1 MLVFHSEMHLL
12 TLIVCLLEFG
22 MFCYQLVYFLSSPK
36 DESRFWY
43 LILLG
48 LLIVYNIT
56 GGLLPDKDFAL
67 PVMVQNII
75 AYGSGFLMA
84 AYFPYYFYRA
94 FNLQSLRFHAFYGIL
109 LFLLIPYFIFFGL
122 VYPLMDNLELATS
135 YGMIIPFIYSFV
147 VLYKMLNAIRIKIAN
162 RQNSEYPY
170 SALEMIGVYA
180 AVSPWIT
187 MSVFAYLQ
195 ITQWIEVL
203 VTNSGFLI
211 ITLLFI
217 TKSIKQARIMEEKL
231 KLLDRIIP
239 LEEIFEE
246 NIIKYGFSVREIEVI
261 RLLRLGYTK
270 EEIGERLFIATS
282 TVSRHVQNIH
292 YKADVNNRLE
302 LMRKLETPFV
312 NL

>member
-1 MLVFHSEMHLL
+1 MLVFNSEMHLL
-12 TLIVCLLEFG
+12 TFMVCLLEFG

-43 LILLG
+43 LVLLG

-56 GGLLPDKDFAL
+56 GGLLPDEDFAL

-94 FNLQSLRFHAFYGIL
+94 FNLQSLRFHALYGVL

-122 VYPLMDNLELATS
+122 VYPLTDNIELATS

-147 VLYKMLNAIRIKIAN
+147 VLYKMLNAIRIKVAE
-162 RQNSEYPY
+162 RQNSQYPY

-180 AVSPWIT
+180 AVSPWVT
-187 MSVFAYLQ
+187 MSIFAYLQ
-195 ITQWIEVL
+195 IAQWIEVL
-203 VTNSGFLI
+203 VTNLGFLI

-217 TKSIKQARIMEEKL
+217 TKSIKQARITEEKL
-231 KLLDRIIP
+231 KFLERAVPSKDVFEANLLNYNFTFR
-239 LEEIFEE
+239 EMEI
-246 NIIKYGFSVREIEVI
+246 I
-261 RLLRLGYTK
+261 RLIRAGLSYQ
-270 EEIGERLFIATS
+270 EIADKLFIAPT

-292 YKADVNNRLE
+292 YKADVKNRLG
-302 LMRKLETPFV
+302 LIRKLEMP
-312 NL
+312 